1 VAQLAKRG
9 EGTPEGAAAR
19 CGHSVELLPAATAL
33 SGRLTE
39 ACGDETFGFEPEQS
53 GVHRTEA
60 DDPSAAARQLLADAD
75 AVPLVGEAKERNE
88 NELFELAEIAG
99 GGHRAHLFDYVSEI
113 DAGRD
118 WKVATGVADH

>member
-9 EGTPEGAAAR
+9 EGTTEGAAAR
-19 CGHSVELLPAATAL
+19 CGHCVELLSAATAL

-39 ACGDETFGFEPEQS
+39 ACGDEAFGFEPEQR

-60 DDPSAAARQLLADAD
+60 DDASAAARQLLADAD
-75 AVPLVGEAKERNE
+75 AVAFAGEAKERNE

-99 GGHRAHLFDYVSEI
+99 GGHRPHLFDYVSEI
-113 DAGRD
+113 DAVWD
-118 WKVATGVADH
+118 WKVATGVGAH